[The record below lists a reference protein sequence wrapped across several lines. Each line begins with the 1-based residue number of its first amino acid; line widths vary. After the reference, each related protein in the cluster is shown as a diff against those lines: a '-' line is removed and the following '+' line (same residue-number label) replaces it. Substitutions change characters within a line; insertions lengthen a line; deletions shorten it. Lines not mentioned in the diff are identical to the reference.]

1 MSMSNEEKEDYLID
15 KIIEHVQSGILN
27 DKKDLKLYGIEDH
40 KLQKD
45 LMWGILENQ
54 LLTNDSPNK
63 SDIIRKFYRSNLM

>member
-1 MSMSNEEKEDYLID
+1 MSNEEKEDYLID